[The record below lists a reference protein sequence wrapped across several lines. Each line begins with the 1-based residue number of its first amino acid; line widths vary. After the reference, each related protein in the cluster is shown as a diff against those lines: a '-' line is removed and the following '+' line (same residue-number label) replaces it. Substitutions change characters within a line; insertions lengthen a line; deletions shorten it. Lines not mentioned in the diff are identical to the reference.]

1 MKETKE
7 NTHKLKHIQCSW
19 TGISIVK
26 ISTLSKAFSIISI
39 KILMAFSTEI
49 QKKNPKICMDHK
61 KP

>member
-7 NTHKLKHIQCSW
+7 THI
-19 TGISIVK
+19 GISIVK

-39 KILMAFSTEI
+39 KFLMAFSTEI
-49 QKKNPKICMDHK
+49 QKNPKICMDHN